1 MKRRFAIGAVAI
13 LLLSGCAT
21 TLTHPV
27 TGQQTMCQSGFAIGG
42 GTGAVGLALAALSV
56 ALNVGHLYEYR
67 RCVREAATLGYEE
80 PPELA
85 GEGPPRGQDGR

>member
-1 MKRRFAIGAVAI
+1 MKRRIAIGAVAV

-27 TGQQTMCQSGFAIGG
+27 TGQQTVCQSGFAIGG

-56 ALNVGHLYEYR
+56 ALDVGHLYLYQE
-67 RCVREAATLGYEE
+67 CVKNANAAGYEE
-80 PPELA
+80 QHDPVEMQRL
-85 GEGPPRGQDGR
+85 GDGGR